1 MRFLCP
7 LCLAFVLSPFAC
19 FGASK
24 EIVELQRDVALL
36 QDQLRT
42 LQRSLDEKT
51 AALQALVQQTLDSV
65 NRSNT
70 SVAVME
76 NQVTQS
82 LKGQSDKLVA
92 PIATL
97 GAKIDQMSSD
107 SQALRETLADL
118 SARVGKMQ
126 QQLVDLKNQVA
137 IIQTPPAVPP
147 PAAVPTGPPP
157 GTSAESL
164 YNGGVKDQLGGNYDQ
179 AMKEFSDYLAYF
191 GTTEMAPYAQ
201 FHLGEIYNRK
211 GDTDNALKAFD
222 AVLEKYPDNPKT
234 PDALLAKGMVLV
246 TTGQRNEGVKV
257 YRDLISRFPNTEQAS
272 KARAELKK
280 LGLSAAPPA
289 AAARKKQRK

>member
-1 MRFLCP
+1 L
-7 LCLAFVLSPFAC
+7 
-19 FGASK
+19 GASK

-51 AALQALVQQTLDSV
+51 AALQTLVQQTLDSV
-65 NRSNT
+65 NKSNT
-70 SVAVME
+70 SVAVMQNHVSE
-76 NQVTQS
+76 S
-82 LKGQSDKLVA
+82 LKGQSDKLVV
-92 PIATL
+92 PIANL

-107 SQALRETLADL
+107 SQALRETLNDL
-118 SARVGKMQ
+118 SARVGKIQ
-126 QQLVDLKNQVA
+126 QQLVDLKNVVA
-137 IIQTPPAVPP
+137 QIQQPPVPP

-164 YNGGVKDQLGGNYDQ
+164 YNGGVKDQLGGNYDL

-201 FHLGEIYNRK
+201 FHIGEIYNRK
-211 GDTDNALKAFD
+211 GDSDNALKAFD

-289 AAARKKQRK
+289 SAARKKKK